1 MQKSGRAVLL
11 RLLRVKLWVVGR
23 CVVEV
28 VRRRKGKERRI
39 NAAESLLQALDS
51 LTPLFI
57 PGLLLMN

>member
-1 MQKSGRAVLL
+1 MQRSGRAVLL

-28 VRRRKGKERRI
+28 VRRWKGKERRI